1 MAEEKD
7 LIKDIEKVL
16 DETIRPAMQND
27 GGDVSVIDYDP
38 ESGTLFVQL
47 EGACSGCPM
56 SRMTLKGG
64 VERILVEKF
73 EEIKVVEAI

>member
-27 GGDVSVIDYDP
+27 GGDVSATAHLYSSSTMGFPFIIDLGDFIRVFY
-38 ESGTLFVQL
+38 
-47 EGACSGCPM
+47 
-56 SRMTLKGG
+56 
-64 VERILVEKF
+64 
-73 EEIKVVEAI
+73 

>member
-1 MAEEKD
+1 MAEERD
-7 LIKDIEKVL
+7 LISEIEKVL

-27 GGDVSVIDYDP
+27 GGDITLIDFDP

-73 EEIKVVEAI
+73 EEVKMVETV

>member
-1 MAEEKD
+1 MAEQKD
-7 LIKDIEKVL
+7 LILEINKVL

-27 GGDVSVIDYDP
+27 GGDVTVIDFDA

-64 VERILVEKF
+64 VERILTEKF
-73 EEIKVVEAI
+73 EEVKVVEQV